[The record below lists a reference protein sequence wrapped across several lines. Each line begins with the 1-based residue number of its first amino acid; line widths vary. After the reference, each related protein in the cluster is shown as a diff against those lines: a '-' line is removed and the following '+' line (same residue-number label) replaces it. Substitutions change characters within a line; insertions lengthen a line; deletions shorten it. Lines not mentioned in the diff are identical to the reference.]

1 MRKTYVY
8 SKARRKRKKRRFMLC
23 VFLVVLASVIFLKIF
38 ELKKFTVT
46 GGSRYSEQ
54 EIKEIL
60 VTKPTDR
67 ISLFFWL
74 RMYLF
79 GGNSL
84 CRESGDQSL
93 WAGRS

>member
-1 MRKTYVY
+1 
-8 SKARRKRKKRRFMLC
+8 MLC

-79 GGNSL
+79 G
-84 CRESGDQSL
+84 
-93 WAGRS
+93 AG